1 MKPVDFL
8 KVLLATF
15 LWGSTFPL
23 IKKALAVAD
32 PAGFAGLRFCLSGV
46 MLLAAAL
53 VWQAVFHRGEQ
64 RVGEAPA
71 GGSRRPLWGRVLLI
85 GFLATG
91 LCNGL
96 YFHGMARTS
105 ATSASLL
112 DGASPIVSSVMAHFA
127 LRDDRLD
134 RRKMIAILTAFV
146 GITLIALTRAES
158 GESRTVSII
167 GCVLIIAALSVGAAG
182 TILVIT
188 YQGSLGLVRLTGF
201 QQLFAGLMLLVMSL
215 FTESG
220 RHWAALTNPGFI
232 ATVVWLA
239 VVSAVAFRLWYG
251 VVRRYKVTSV
261 AVYTF
266 LVSVW
271 GAGLSITVLGE
282 PFTLNHLIG
291 GALVVSALLVMY
303 RSGGEALRPAQPLA

>member
-23 IKKALAVAD
+23 IKTELAVAD

-46 MLLAAAL
+46 MLLAAAMVWHL
-53 VWQAVFHRGEQ
+53 VFRRGEQ
-64 RVGEAPA
+64 RVADVAPVA
-71 GGSRRPLWGRVLLI
+71 ATPQWGRVILI

-112 DGASPIVSSVMAHFA
+112 DGAGPIVSSIMAHFA
-127 LRDDRLD
+127 LRDDRLN
-134 RRKMIAILTAFV
+134 RRKLVAILVAFV
-146 GITLIALTRAES
+146 GITLISLTRTE
-158 GESRTVSII
+158 GGDSRAVSAI
-167 GCVLIIAALSVGAAG
+167 GCALIVAALSFGAAG

-188 YQGSLGLVRLTGF
+188 YRGSLGLVRLTGY
-201 QQLFAGLMLLVMSL
+201 QQLFAGLMLLVLSA
-215 FTESG
+215 FSESG
-220 RHWAALTNPGFI
+220 RHWTALANPKFV

-239 VVSAVAFRLWYG
+239 IVSAVAFRLWYG

-271 GAGLSITVLGE
+271 GAGLSITVLAE
-282 PFTLNHLIG
+282 PFTLNHMIG
-291 GALVVSALLVMY
+291 GALVVSALLVMF
-303 RSGGEALRPAQPLA
+303 RGGGEALRPVQPLA